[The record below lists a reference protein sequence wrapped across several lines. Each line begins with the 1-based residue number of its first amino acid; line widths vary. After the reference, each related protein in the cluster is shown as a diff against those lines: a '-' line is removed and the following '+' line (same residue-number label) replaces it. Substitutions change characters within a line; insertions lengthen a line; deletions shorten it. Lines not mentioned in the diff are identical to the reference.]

1 MKLTNNSGKIISV
14 GETVIIPGES
24 ATVVGYD
31 SNEAL
36 KNLIDRGDL
45 AIVKTA
51 RGK

>member
-14 GETVIIPGES
+14 GETVILPGES

-31 SNEAL
+31 GNDAL
-36 KNLIDRGDL
+36 KNLIERGDL
-45 AIVKTA
+45 SAAKTT